1 MFIRKSASIRSDF
14 KIQTY
19 ETKLDK
25 ISSEIDILAGQITD
39 GIEEG
44 KDVSLA
50 EICEQLREI
59 QDFVTT

>member
-1 MFIRKSASIRSDF
+1 MFIRKCMSMKTDF

-39 GIEEG
+39 AIEEG
-44 KDVSLA
+44 KDAPLA

-59 QDFVTT
+59 QDFVNS